1 METAVFHIAL
11 RVVVASSVV
20 HIFLPPYDVF
30 NDFPRFQKYYK
41 LFVAVVGYVA
51 LNARGKLI
59 QAYPSVQ
66 QGKAPVDTPPSN
78 QG

>member
-1 METAVFHIAL
+1 MNETAVLHIVL
-11 RVVVASSVV
+11 RVIVVSSVV

-66 QGKAPVDTPPSN
+66 QAKAPVDTPPEP
-78 QG
+78 